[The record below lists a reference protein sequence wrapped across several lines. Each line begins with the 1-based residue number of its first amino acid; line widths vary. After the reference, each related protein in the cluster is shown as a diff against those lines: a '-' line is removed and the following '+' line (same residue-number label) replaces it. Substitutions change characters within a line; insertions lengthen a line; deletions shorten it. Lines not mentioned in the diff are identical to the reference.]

1 MRAIAGI
8 RVVVRAGAAA
18 ASFVLMLAAGAASS
32 QLAPRHLVGP
42 QCAFNSDCAIGLVC
56 AGGYCRAE
64 CRTNRDCA
72 AAQVCRVEIF
82 DDQGR
87 FVRFPPALPANP
99 GGIEAAAEANQS
111 YESIPRGPGEHVGAR
126 CRVPVVQPA
135 AGVIAYFRAA
145 DPVLKADVTHTAA
158 KCPASVAFT
167 GHITA
172 TGGSGPVTYRFVR
185 SDGATGPVK
194 TLKFGTPGTQRVTEA
209 WTLGATT
216 KGWLKL
222 EVLTPNALASAQ
234 APFTLDC
241 AR

>member
-8 RVVVRAGAAA
+8 RVVVRTASVSAAFLL
-18 ASFVLMLAAGAASS
+18 ASAAGTATA
-32 QLAPRHLVGP
+32 QAYRVPLQA
-42 QCAFNSDCAIGLVC
+42 QCTFNSDCAIGLVC
-56 AGGYCRAE
+56 AGGFCRAE

-72 AAQVCRVEIF
+72 APQICRVEIF

-126 CRVPVVQPA
+126 CRVPLAQPA
-135 AGVIAYFRAA
+135 AGVIAYFRAS

-194 TLKFGTPGTQRVTEA
+194 TLKFVSPGTQRVTEA